1 MNRLSPE
8 RRTQILT
15 ALVEGNSIRATCRIT
30 GAAKGTVLR
39 LLADVGWVCTRFHD
53 EVVRDVAAEKV
64 QCDEIW
70 SFCYCKQKNIPERLK
85 DRTRIGS
92 IWTFTAI
99 DPDSK
104 LVISWHIGRRDERN
118 AYRFMRDL
126 ASRLANRVQLT
137 TDGLRSYLY
146 AVSNAFGE
154 DVDYAMLQ
162 KLFGRNPEVDTGYS
176 PPVCVGTSAEAI
188 IGDPDPEHVSTSH
201 VERNNL
207 TMRMGM
213 RRFTRLTNGFSKK
226 ITNLRLA
233 VALHF
238 VYYNFCRIHQ
248 TLKETPAMR
257 ARLTDRP
264 MSLEDLVGLVES
276 HSHSN

>member
-1 MNRLSPE
+1 M
-8 RRTQILT
+8 I
-15 ALVEGNSIRATCRIT
+15 
-30 GAAKGTVLR
+30 R
-39 LLADVGWVCTRFHD
+39 LLENVGWACTCFHH

-137 TDGLRSYLY
+137 TDGLRSYRY
-146 AVSNAFGE
+146 AVPRAFGD

-162 KLFGRNPEVDTGYS
+162 KVFARNPEVDG
-176 PPVCVGTSAEAI
+176 PPVCIGTIKEAV
-188 IGDPDPEHVSTSH
+188 IGDPVEEDVTTSH

-233 VALHF
+233 VGLHF
-238 VYYNFCRIHQ
+238 VYYNFCRVHQ
-248 TLKETPAMR
+248 SLGKTPAMR
-257 ARLTDRP
+257 AGLTDRP
-264 MSLEDLVGLVES
+264 MSLEDLVRLVES